1 MDGSLVT
8 LVMLVLL
15 VLFAINV
22 PVAFAMLLATWLFFA
37 ANGSLPMAIFP
48 QRMVALVESFT
59 LLAVPFFILAAS
71 LMNASGLTERIVRL
85 AAALVGHFT
94 GGLGQVN
101 IVVSTLFGGISGS
114 ANADAA
120 AEAKLIVPA
129 MVNRGYTPTY
139 SAAVTAASA
148 IITALIP
155 PSITLIIYAWLAEV
169 SVGRL
174 FLGGMAVGLLVTA
187 AMMLVNYVIARRRG
201 YELGGDNQFSWHELW
216 EAFKGSLWALT
227 VPIVIVGGIR
237 FGVFTAT
244 EAGAAAAV
252 YAFLLGKFVFKT
264 LRWRDLPGIL
274 RESLHA
280 TAVVMMIIAAAAPFG
295 WLITYARLP
304 QQATEFLLAISNNP
318 TVVLL
323 LLNVFLLL
331 LGMFMEG
338 TALMI
343 ILVPLLAPAIKAI
356 GIDPVH
362 FGVIVGFNLLIGALT
377 PPVGVL
383 LYTTCSVVK
392 GVSIGGITRE
402 IWPFIA
408 ISVACL
414 LLTTFQP
421 DLVLFVPNLLMGP

>member
-1 MDGSLVT
+1 
-8 LVMLVLL
+8 
-15 VLFAINV
+15 
-22 PVAFAMLLATWLFFA
+22 
-37 ANGSLPMAIFP
+37 
-48 QRMVALVESFT
+48 
-59 LLAVPFFILAAS
+59 VPFFILAAA

-129 MVNRGYTPTY
+129 MVSRGYSPSY
-139 SAAVTAASA
+139 SAAITAASA

-155 PSITLIIYAWLAEV
+155 PSITLIIYGWLAEV

-174 FLGGMAVGLLVTA
+174 FLGGAAVGLLVTV
-187 AMMLVNYVIARRRG
+187 AMMLVNYVIAKRRG
-201 YELGGDNQFSWHELW
+201 YELAGSQQFSWRELW

-252 YAFLLGKFVFKT
+252 YAFLLGKFIFKT

-274 RESLHA
+274 KESLQS
-280 TAVVMMIIAAAAPFG
+280 TAVVMLIIAAAAPFG

-304 QQATEFLLAISNNP
+304 QQATQFLLAISNDP
-318 TVVLL
+318 TIVLL
-323 LLNVFLLL
+323 LINVFLLF

-362 FGVIVGFNLLIGALT
+362 FGVVVGFNLLIGALT

-383 LYTTCSVVK
+383 LYMTCSVVK
-392 GVSIGGITRE
+392 GVSIGSISRD
-402 IWPFIA
+402 IWPYIA
-408 ISVACL
+408 VSVACL
-414 LLTTFQP
+414 ALTTFEP
-421 DLVLFVPNLLMGP
+421 DLVLFLPNLLMGK